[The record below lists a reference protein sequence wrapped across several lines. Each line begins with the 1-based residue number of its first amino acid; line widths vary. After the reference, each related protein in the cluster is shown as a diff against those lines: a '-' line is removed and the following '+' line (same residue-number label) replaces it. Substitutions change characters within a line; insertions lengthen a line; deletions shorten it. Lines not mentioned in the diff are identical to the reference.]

1 MACGRAVICSAAGG
15 AAELIADGQDALA
28 HPPGDDAALSERMAQ
43 LVRDPELR
51 ARLGRAA
58 RITAE
63 RRFERSRL
71 AEEVTPFIYGFAAT
85 SQRNRKRV

>member
-1 MACGRAVICSAAGG
+1 MRGNHETPTSADAHPDHS
-15 AAELIADGQDALA
+15 LI
-28 HPPGDDAALSERMAQ
+28 PPGDHQALAARIAD

-51 ARLGRAA
+51 ARLGRAG

-71 AEEVTPFIYGFAAT
+71 AAQLIPLYQRLAGHSAPQAQAHVAAT
-85 SQRNRKRV
+85 L

>member
-1 MACGRAVICSAAGG
+1 M
-15 AAELIADGQDALA
+15 IADGTDALA
-28 HPPGDDAALSERMAQ
+28 HPPGDDAALAERIAE

-71 AEEVTPFIYGFAAT
+71 PEEVIPLYQRLRGGLAPQPEAGLT
-85 SQRNRKRV
+85 SAVTR